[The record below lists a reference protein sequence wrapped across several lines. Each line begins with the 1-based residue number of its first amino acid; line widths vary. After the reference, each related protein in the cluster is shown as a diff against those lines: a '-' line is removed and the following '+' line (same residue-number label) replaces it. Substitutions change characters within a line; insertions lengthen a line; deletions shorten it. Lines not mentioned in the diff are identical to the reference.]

1 MQRPK
6 ILLISTISIFL
17 SALSSIASAQI
28 SGYPQVL
35 IPTSEESVEFP
46 PGYQTPWDQ
55 VEIFVT
61 EMFSPNLFT
70 LHGTQGIDRN
80 HPDASGGRAMVLFAP
95 DGILL
100 VDSQNRQV
108 GEKTLSAIR
117 EFTDAPFKILVN
129 SHIHSDH
136 TGANAV
142 FANQGAIIFA
152 QENLRLDMVNPLRP
166 NGRPAPTL
174 DPAAVPV
181 ATYEYDP
188 DKAGEPAVTFRMNG
202 EIVDFIPMMPSHTA
216 GDTVVRFR
224 NANAVYIEDF
234 YRNFG
239 YPFAAQ
245 TSGGSIRG
253 MIDAIDLLQ
262 EIAGPETW
270 LIPGHGTLIKREDLL
285 PYRDMLED
293 IWGKVEALHNQGST
307 LQQVLAANL
316 TAPYDG
322 ATDGGTQSSK
332 DRFIEAIYNEL
343 GEFPPVVNGRRAMPV
358 R

>member
-1 MQRPK
+1 MTRLTKLPVAFA
-6 ILLISTISIFL
+6 LFMLGSSTI
-17 SALSSIASAQI
+17 AQI
-28 SGYPQVL
+28 SGYPQIL
-35 IPTSEESVEFP
+35 IPTSEEFFDFA
-46 PGYQTPWDQ
+46 PGYETPWNQ

-61 EMFSPNLFT
+61 EKFSPNLYT

-80 HPDASGGRAMVLFAP
+80 HPDASGGRAMVLFGP
-95 DGILL
+95 DGILM

-108 GEKTLSAIR
+108 GDKTLAAIR
-117 EFTDAPFKILVN
+117 EFTDAPFRILVN

-142 FANQGAIIFA
+142 FANEGAVIFA
-152 QENLRLDMVNPLRP
+152 QENLRLDMINPLRP
-166 NGRPAPTL
+166 DGRPAPPL

-188 DKAGEPAVTFRMNG
+188 DKPGEPAVSFRMNG

-245 TSGGSIRG
+245 TSGGSVRG

-262 EIAGPETW
+262 EIAGPDTW

-285 PYRDMLED
+285 PYRNMLED
-293 IWGKVEALHNQGST
+293 IWSKVEAMRNQGKS
-307 LQQVLAANL
+307 LDEVLAADL
-316 TAPYDG
+316 TAAYDASTNG
-322 ATDGGTQSSK
+322 DTPESK
-332 DRFIEAIYNEL
+332 ERFITAVYDEIRD
-343 GEFPPVVNGRRAMPV
+343 FPPVVNGRRAMPT